1 MNNQFS
7 QKVSDIIVYS
17 KEEANRLKSSYIGPE
32 HLLLG
37 MLRDG
42 EGKAIEILSKL
53 KTNLT
58 DIKKQIEAILK
69 EHADDMLLPDA
80 DVPLSN
86 GAAKILKLCI
96 LEARVMK
103 SQVADTEHVLL
114 AILKDKDNLAA
125 TVLEANHVNYQQVF
139 EQLSLQP
146 DISAGMGFTED
157 DDDEEEM
164 NQSRSSHGSGERQQQ
179 AQTASR
185 KPTNDTVLDNF
196 GTDMTKAAEE
206 GRLDPVVGREREI
219 ERLAQILSRRKKNN
233 PILIGEPGVGKS
245 AIVEGLALRIIQ
257 KKVSRILFD
266 KRVVALDMTA
276 VVAGTKYRG
285 QFEERIRSILNELQK
300 NPNVILFIDEI
311 HTIVGAGSAA
321 GSMDA
326 ANMLKPALARGEIQ
340 CIGATTLDEYRK
352 NIEKDGA
359 LERRF
364 QKVMVEPTTADE
376 TLQILR
382 NIKDKYEDHHNVNYT
397 DAALEACVK
406 LTDRYI
412 TDRNFPDKAID
423 ALDEAGSRVHLTNV
437 SVPKEIE
444 DQEKLIEEAKNNKNE
459 AVKSQNFELAASFRD
474 KEKELAVQ
482 LDVMKKDWEERL
494 KDNRETV
501 DEEEI
506 ANVVSMM
513 SGIPVQRMAQA
524 EGIKLA
530 GMKEDLQSKVIA
542 QDDAIKKLVK
552 AILRSRVGLKD
563 PNKPIGTFMFLGP
576 TGVGKTHL
584 AKELAKYMFGSS
596 DALIRIDMSEFM
608 EKFTVSRLVG
618 APPGYVGYE
627 EGGQLTEKVR
637 RKPYSIVLL
646 DEIEKAH
653 PDVFNLLLQVMDE
666 GRLTDSYGRMVD
678 FKNTVIIMTSNIGP
692 RQLKEFG
699 RGVGFATQSRLDDK
713 EFSRSVIQK
722 ALNKSFAPEFINRVD
737 EIITFDQLSLEAIT
751 KIIDIE
757 LKGLYNRIESIGY
770 KLVIEDKAKQFVAS
784 KGYDVQY
791 GARPLKR
798 AIQTYLEDGLSELII
813 SADLNEG
820 DTITVSLNE
829 EKGELEM
836 KNEAKTAE

>member
-1 MNNQFS
+1 
-7 QKVSDIIVYS
+7 
-17 KEEANRLKSSYIGPE
+17 
-32 HLLLG
+32 

-125 TVLEANHVNYQQVF
+125 TVLEANHVDYQQVF

-157 DDDEEEM
+157 DDDEDEM
-164 NQSRSSHGSGERQQQ
+164 NQSRSAHGAGEHQQQ

-185 KPTNDTVLDNF
+185 KPTNDTPVLDNF

-364 QKVMVEPTTADE
+364 QKVMVEPTTAEE

-444 DQEKLIEEAKNNKNE
+444 DQEKLIEEAKNKKND

-474 KEKELAVQ
+474 KEKELTTQ
-482 LDVMKKDWEERL
+482 LDVMKKEWEERL

-501 DEEEI
+501 DAEEI

-542 QDDAIKKLVK
+542 QDAAIEKLVR

-596 DALIRIDMSEFM
+596 DALIRIDMSEYM

-627 EGGQLTEKVR
+627 EG
-637 RKPYSIVLL
+637 
-646 DEIEKAH
+646 
-653 PDVFNLLLQVMDE
+653 
-666 GRLTDSYGRMVD
+666 
-678 FKNTVIIMTSNIGP
+678 
-692 RQLKEFG
+692 
-699 RGVGFATQSRLDDK
+699 
-713 EFSRSVIQK
+713 
-722 ALNKSFAPEFINRVD
+722 
-737 EIITFDQLSLEAIT
+737 
-751 KIIDIE
+751 
-757 LKGLYNRIESIGY
+757 
-770 KLVIEDKAKQFVAS
+770 
-784 KGYDVQY
+784 
-791 GARPLKR
+791 
-798 AIQTYLEDGLSELII
+798 
-813 SADLNEG
+813 
-820 DTITVSLNE
+820 VS
-829 EKGELEM
+829 
-836 KNEAKTAE
+836 